1 MTPFPLSSA
10 TPFSGAAICA
20 IDNSSP
26 SISVSLPSTSICT
39 DVFSAVVIASLFAS
53 GASFTASTTIDT
65 VAVVVSP
72 PESTAV

>member
-1 MTPFPLSSA
+1 MTPLPPSSA
-10 TPFSGAAICA
+10 VPFSGAAICA

-39 DVFSAVVIASLFAS
+39 GVFSDVVIASLFAS
-53 GASFTASTTIDT
+53 GASFTASTVIDT
-65 VAVVVSP
+65 EAVVISP